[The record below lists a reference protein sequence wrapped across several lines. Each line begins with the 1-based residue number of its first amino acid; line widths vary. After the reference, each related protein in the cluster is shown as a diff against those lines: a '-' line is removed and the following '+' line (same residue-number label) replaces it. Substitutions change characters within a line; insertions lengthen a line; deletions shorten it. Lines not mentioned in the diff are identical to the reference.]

1 MSHGFPMGHRLLK
14 RHGFLTAAAR
24 TAMIALT
31 VATGVLATTACG
43 SAPSAP
49 AAGVAAGPT
58 GAVPSAA
65 GQVTAQTA
73 AVVGSGDVSAAA
85 GVRVDGIP
93 AFLAVPP
100 GASVTGSAVGHKGT
114 LLQVSITGS
123 TGAKVADVLAFYRKT
138 LTKAGFTATD
148 DGVLPTGS
156 SGTAYG
162 RGDTG
167 ELLVVA
173 VVDNGSAR
181 SFSVGGTVAA
191 G

>member
-1 MSHGFPMGHRLLK
+1 MV
-14 RHGFLTAAAR
+14 
-24 TAMIALT
+24 ALT
-31 VATGVLATTACG
+31 VAAGVLPTTACA
-43 SAPSAP
+43 STPSTPSAGTTAQPTP
-49 AAGVAAGPT
+49 AVTSTAGR
-58 GAVPSAA
+58 
-65 GQVTAQTA
+65 VTAQTA
-73 AVVGSGDVSAAA
+73 AVAGSADVSAAA

-138 LTKAGFTATD
+138 LTTAGFTATD
-148 DGVLPTGS
+148 DGVLPSGS